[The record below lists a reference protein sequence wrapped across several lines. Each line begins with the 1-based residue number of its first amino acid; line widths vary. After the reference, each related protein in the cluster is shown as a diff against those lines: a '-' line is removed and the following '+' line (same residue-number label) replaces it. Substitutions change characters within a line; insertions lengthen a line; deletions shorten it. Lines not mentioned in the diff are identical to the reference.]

1 MTKLIPLVRV
11 SPIILFVDFLEE
23 LGTPTE
29 TLLKQCKIP
38 IFALENPNSFISC
51 YQAFNFVHHTAHRE
65 GIDNLGILV
74 AEKTNLDSLGILG
87 RLVCNSVTLYNA
99 ILTAIYAGNLFN
111 SCERFWL
118 VEQGDTAYFCQQYIN
133 TKDLVL
139 DHTCHFCLRMM
150 LNLIQT
156 VAGKHWY
163 PQKISLQT
171 KFSNFTDHPLSEV
184 KINRDV
190 AINSIEFPRSFLSL
204 PLPSLSSNS
213 YSPEVDYVHLHE
225 TAPPT
230 NFSQC
235 LELAIT
241 PLLKEGYPNIN
252 IASEIAKMSI
262 RNLQRTLT
270 KEGLSYSQLI
280 TRIRYKTAVDLLQ
293 DLTLKIIDIAYE
305 LGYED
310 PAHFT
315 RAFKRW
321 TGLSPNTFRHQS
333 QI

>member
-1 MTKLIPLVRV
+1 MTKTIPLVRV
-11 SPIILFVDFLEE
+11 SPVILFVNFLEE

-29 TLLKQCKIP
+29 TLLKQCKVP
-38 IFALENPNSFISC
+38 IFAFENPNSLISC
-51 YQAFNFVHHTAHRE
+51 YQGFNFVHNAAHRE
-65 GIDNLGILV
+65 GIDNLGLLV
-74 AEKTNLDSLGILG
+74 GEKTNLDSLGILG
-87 RLVCNSVTLYNA
+87 RLVCNSATLYDA
-99 ILTAIYAGNLFN
+99 ILTGIHVGNLFN

-118 VEQGDTAYFCQQYIN
+118 VEKGEIAYFCHEFIN

-139 DHTCHFCLRMM
+139 DHVCHFSLGMM
-150 LNLIQT
+150 LNLIQK
-156 VAGKHWY
+156 VAGKNWY

-171 KFSNFTDHPLSEV
+171 KFSHFRNHPLSEV
-184 KINRDV
+184 QINRDV

-204 PLPSLSSNS
+204 PLPSVSKNPH
-213 YSPEVDYVHLHE
+213 SPEVDYLHVHE
-225 TAPPT
+225 TAPPKK
-230 NFSQC
+230 FSDC
-235 LELAIT
+235 LELTIA

-252 IASEIAKMSI
+252 IASEIAQMSI

-270 KEGLSYSQLI
+270 EESLSYSQLI
-280 TRIRYKTAVDLLQ
+280 TRIRYQTAIHLLE

-321 TGLSPNTFRHQS
+321 TGLSPNAFRHQKIS
-333 QI
+333 